1 MEMKWYDVKSSN
13 VILVGNF
20 PYFEDTDKVEICN
33 LGFGTYKGIE
43 VKKCGNSSV
52 YNGDCYK
59 TKNEALSALANYN
72 KDNTNYSNEIFN
84 QNIICKPNNKTT
96 RRDLF
101 NNSLLKG
108 EYYDTKNKRYMYR
121 KMVNGY
127 RKTITAPTLEE
138 LRDKEKD
145 IEKEINT
152 RKEKRSTKDF
162 INFIQ
167 NELPDVFKEL
177 KHEFNKME
185 DFKHDTG

>member
-1 MEMKWYDVKSSN
+1 MKLPNGCGSVRKLSGNRRKPYTV
-13 VILVGNF
+13 VITMGFEFDDKTGKNKQIRKYLG
-20 PYFEDTDKVEICN
+20 YF
-33 LGFGTYKGIE
+33 
-43 VKKCGNSSV
+43 
-52 YNGDCYK
+52 K

-72 KDNTNYSNEIFN
+72 KDNTNYSNEVLN
-84 QNIICKPNNKTT
+84 QNIICKPNNKAT
-96 RRDLF
+96 RQDLF

-108 EYYDTKNKRYMYR
+108 EYYDTKNNRYMYR

-138 LRDKEKD
+138 LRDKEKN
-145 IEKEINT
+145 IEKEINA
-152 RKEKRSTKDF
+152 RKEERSTQDF

-185 DFKHDTG
+185 DFKNDTG